1 MKNYLLLVMMF
12 CISACSSM
20 SWDDF
25 NWSDLNPWHNDKV
38 VNESK
43 IESSRIEEDV
53 ASSVN
58 SYLWNASVQTLSFM
72 GFSSKNPQEGRLIT
86 NWKVMPKSLNEKFKV
101 VVSIDSSELRA
112 DALDVK
118 VYKEVKQN
126 GKWVKKLPSTGFET
140 EIEQAIVKKAKILY
154 INDENKDD

>member
-1 MKNYLLLVMMF
+1 MRNYLLLVMMF

-20 SWDDF
+20 SWDDLSW
-25 NWSDLNPWHNDKV
+25 NNLNPWYANKA

-43 IESSRIEEDV
+43 IESSKIEENV

-58 SYLWNASVQTLSFM
+58 RYLWDASVQTLSFM
-72 GFSSKNPQEGRLIT
+72 GFSSKNSQEGRLIT
-86 NWKVMPKSLNEKFKV
+86 NWKIMPKSLNEKFKV
-101 VVSIDSSELRA
+101 VVNIDSSEFRA

-126 GKWVKKLPSTGFET
+126 GKWVKKLPSAGFEAQ
-140 EIEQAIVKKAKILY
+140 IEQAIIKKAKILY